1 MPAPSSAVAD
11 LLPASAIRLDA
22 PADDRTSAIRTSGE
36 LLVVAGIA
44 GDSYTEAMLRTVDE
58 HGPYIVITPGFALAH
73 ARPDDSVVRTGMSFV
88 RLAEPVTFG
97 HESNDPV
104 TIVMGLAAADDS
116 AHQQALAALAGAL
129 ADPRRRAALD
139 TASSADEVLTALD
152 GDTAAPAAAKR
163 DAPAPSET
171 GPSRADAAAESTT
184 SAVPAAPAAP
194 ADQAALADAVP
205 SKNLILTVCG
215 NGLGTSLFL
224 KNTAE
229 QVLDRWG
236 WSPYLTVEATD
247 TISAKGRAKE
257 ADFLLTSGAIA
268 QTLGD
273 VGVPVEVIENF
284 TSQAE
289 IDAALRRLYAV

>member
-1 MPAPSSAVAD
+1 MPSSSPSAIAD
-11 LLPASAIRLDA
+11 LLPASAIRLDVA
-22 PADDRTSAIRTSGE
+22 VADWRAAISASGE
-36 LLVVAGIA
+36 LLTDAGIA
-44 GDSYTEAMLRTVDE
+44 GASYTDAMIRTVEE

-73 ARPDDSVVRTGMSFV
+73 ARPDDSVARGGMSFV
-88 RLAEPVTFG
+88 RLADPVVFG

-116 AHQQALAALAGAL
+116 AHQHALAALAGAL
-129 ADPRRRAALD
+129 ADPGRRAALD
-139 TASSADEVLTALD
+139 TASSADEVLAALD
-152 GDTAAPAAAKR
+152 GDTAAPAAADR
-163 DAPAPSET
+163 DAQTPSE
-171 GPSRADAAAESTT
+171 
-184 SAVPAAPAAP
+184 AVPTKAG
-194 ADQAALADAVP
+194 ADAVP